1 MEELFALFPK
11 VSDILEI
18 PLIMLI
24 TALSLVAIM
33 VPLRLLWKLIKG
45 IISYLNSELPPP

>member
-1 MEELFALFPK
+1 MEELSALFPK
-11 VSDILEI
+11 VSDILKI

-24 TALSLVAIM
+24 TVFSLVAIV

-45 IISYLNSELPPP
+45 IISYLNSKHA